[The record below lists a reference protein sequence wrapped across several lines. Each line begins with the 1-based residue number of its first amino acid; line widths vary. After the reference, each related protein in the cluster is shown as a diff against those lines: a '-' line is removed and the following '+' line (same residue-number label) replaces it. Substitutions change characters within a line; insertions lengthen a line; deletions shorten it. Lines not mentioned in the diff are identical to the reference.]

1 MIDIS
6 STNMWIDLDILSE
19 NADQSEFFF
28 IPLENNPDIDT
39 YRGQDSFIYNSASE
53 NWSEL
58 QFSSDEIWMLSVW
71 NNEDSAENILG
82 LDIIPIDSNNL
93 ENEDRLLNDT
103 KKESD
108 PLISQR

>member
-6 STNMWIDLDILSE
+6 SINMWIDLDILSE

-28 IPLENNPDIDT
+28 YPQENNPDIDT
-39 YRGQDSFIYNSASE
+39 YRGQDSFINISAYE
-53 NWSEL
+53 KWNEL

-71 NNEDSAENILG
+71 NNEDSAENILS
-82 LDIIPIDSNNL
+82 LDIIPIDSSNL
-93 ENEDRLLNDT
+93 GNEDGLLNNS